1 MKGRPEITR
10 CILLARYN
18 DLQTRLDEGSMP
30 VTVEMQR
37 AGGPSEHAD
46 VRAVIEHVLAD
57 RTGNWRVSLV
67 GSQAKNRWE
76 MTILG
81 SFGFERS
88 YTLEGSVGE
97 HDPGCIGSIVAR
109 MVPT

>member
-1 MKGRPEITR
+1 MAV
-10 CILLARYN
+10 LLEMHHTG
-18 DLQTRLDEGSMP
+18 DP
-30 VTVEMQR
+30 VLR
-37 AGGPSEHAD
+37 AEVVA
-46 VRAVIEHVLAD
+46 AIEHVFAD
-57 RTGNWRVSLV
+57 RPGEWRVSII
-67 GSQAKNRWE
+67 GSQANDRWE

-81 SFGFERS
+81 SYGFERS